1 MEREFENFGARVV
14 NFLPDLLAALLIL
27 LIGWLIARGIKALI
41 VKLLQKTQWDEKVF
55 GRSNVGD
62 TNVFLANI
70 VYYLLMIIVIL
81 AVLEVL
87 GINEAL
93 APLGNMLNEF
103 LLFIPNL
110 IGAILIGF
118 IGYLLAKFVSNLI
131 HIGGSLLDNFVDRTG
146 FKDTDKLVR
155 ILRKVV
161 FIVIFVP
168 FLIQAFNAL
177 EMEAISQPANDILY
191 AFTEMIGQILVAA
204 LILVV
209 FIWGGKFLA
218 NFLEDLFR
226 SLGLDRGAEKIQ
238 IENMIGAN
246 QSISKILANLVY
258 FFLVFFGVITAVDIL
273 GLDRLSITLNEILE
287 VTGQIIFGLI
297 ILAIGNYISLLIYN
311 TMTRS
316 SNNTFIA
323 GIMRWASLALFI
335 AIALRTMGIANEIV
349 ELAFGLILGALAVAV
364 ALSYGLGGR
373 EAAGEHFKDIIKKLR
388 SEASEIPAEDTP
400 DLSGDRPFSASR
412 DKDDQYYRQGRQTE
426 RPGRP
431 TDRPDDPANRNSQ
444 RDSGFNDPS
453 GRGDQNKPFSSN
465 PDPDYPDHGKKLS
478 DDRPGRQEDPNR
490 PQRGPEN
497 PGDRDRRQEE
507 PRSPQR
513 GPQEPGR
520 PAPGPEDPDGITR
533 DPNNPEKPFRRSDDN
548 DRNRDDR
555 DRDNPNRRDLPP
567 PPNEPLF

>member
-41 VKLLQKTQWDEKVF
+41 VKLLKRTQWDERVF

-131 HIGGSLLDNFVDRTG
+131 HIGGSFLDRFVDRTG

-161 FIVIFVP
+161 FIIIFIP

-177 EMEAISQPANDILY
+177 QMEAISQPANDILY

-209 FIWGGKFLA
+209 FIWGGKYLA

-226 SLGLDRGAEKIQ
+226 SLGLDNAAEKIQ
-238 IENMIGAN
+238 IHNMIGAN
-246 QSISKILANLVY
+246 QSLSKIFANLIY
-258 FFLVFFGVITAVDIL
+258 FFLVFFGIITAVDIL
-273 GLDRLSITLNEILE
+273 GLDRLSIILNEMLE

-297 ILAIGNYISLLIYN
+297 ILAIGNYISLLIYH

-316 SNNTFIA
+316 SSNTFIA
-323 GIMRWASLALFI
+323 GIIRWASLALFI

-349 ELAFGLILGALAVAV
+349 ELAFGLILGAIAVAV

-373 EAAGEHFKDIIKKLR
+373 DAAGEHFRDIIKKVR
-388 SEASEIPAEDTP
+388 AEAADMPAEKTP
-400 DLSGDRPFSASR
+400 DFSGDRPFTATR
-412 DKDDQYYRQGRQTE
+412 DKDDQYYRQGRQAE
-426 RPGRP
+426 GPGRP
-431 TDRPDDPANRNSQ
+431 TDRPDDPASRN
-444 RDSGFNDPS
+444 
-453 GRGDQNKPFSSN
+453 
-465 PDPDYPDHGKKLS
+465 
-478 DDRPGRQEDPNR
+478 
-490 PQRGPEN
+490 
-497 PGDRDRRQEE
+497 
-507 PRSPQR
+507 
-513 GPQEPGR
+513 
-520 PAPGPEDPDGITR
+520 
-533 DPNNPEKPFRRSDDN
+533 
-548 DRNRDDR
+548 
-555 DRDNPNRRDLPP
+555 
-567 PPNEPLF
+567 

>member
-1 MEREFENFGARVV
+1 MENEFEYFGNRVI

-41 VKLLQKTQWDEKVF
+41 VKLLRRTHWDERVF
-55 GRSNVGD
+55 GKTTEGD
-62 TNVFLANI
+62 TNIFLANI

-131 HIGGSLLDNFVDRTG
+131 HIGGSFLDKFVDRTG

-161 FIVIFVP
+161 FIVIFIP

-177 EMEAISQPANDILY
+177 QMDAISQPANDILY

-204 LILVV
+204 IILIV
-209 FIWGGKFLA
+209 FIWGGKYLA

-226 SLGLDRGAEKIQ
+226 SIGLDNAAEKIQ
-238 IENMIGAN
+238 IHNMIGAN
-246 QSISKILANLVY
+246 QSLSKIFANLIY
-258 FFLVFFGVITAVDIL
+258 FFLVFFGIITAVDIL
-273 GLDRLSITLNEILE
+273 GLDRLSIILNEILE

-323 GIMRWASLALFI
+323 GIIRWASLALFI

-349 ELAFGLILGALAVAV
+349 ELAFGLILGAIAVAV

-373 EAAGEHFKDIIKKLR
+373 DAAGEHFRDIIKKVR
-388 SEASEIPAEDTP
+388 AEAAEMPPEKTP
-400 DLSGDRPFSASR
+400 DLSRDRPLGTPNRGDQFKAGETPGSYDQPAHRPDDPSRRQDRPFS
-412 DKDDQYYRQGRQTE
+412 GT
-426 RPGRP
+426 
-431 TDRPDDPANRNSQ
+431 
-444 RDSGFNDPS
+444 
-453 GRGDQNKPFSSN
+453 
-465 PDPDYPDHGKKLS
+465 PDPDYPADIPGNE
-478 DDRPGRQEDPNR
+478 DRPRRDSDFDR
-490 PQRGPEN
+490 PS
-497 PGDRDRRQEE
+497 PGSQ
-507 PRSPQR
+507 
-513 GPQEPGR
+513 
-520 PAPGPEDPDGITR
+520 DPDGITR
-533 DPNNPEKPFRRSDDN
+533 DPQHPERPYRRSDDEDPSGYDPN
-548 DRNRDDR
+548 DPNRR
-555 DRDNPNRRDLPP
+555 RDNPD
-567 PPNEPLF
+567 EPLL